1 LRWIEIE
8 EGLVESME
16 DAMQFAGDWCHNM
29 SEVVFGTYACLGVE
43 NTNGSNSSFRFKVKF
58 TPDQRE

>member
-1 LRWIEIE
+1 
-8 EGLVESME
+8 ME

-29 SEVVFGTYACLGVE
+29 SEVVYGTYACLGVE